1 MPIDFPNSPSVNDLF
16 TSGSTSWKWDGT
28 VWKVVRDFA
37 PTGATG
43 PTGNTGAVGNTG
55 ATGLTGINWT
65 GQWDFVAYAV
75 GDVVQY
81 AGSSY
86 YCVTAISSGDSA
98 SHVPGVSARWEL
110 LNSKGSTGATGP
122 TGENGTIGVDGETGA
137 TGPTGPTGPTG
148 SDGIASVTGSL
159 NYDTGTKELSLD
171 EGTAG
176 GLATLNASGVV
187 PDEQLPADIVRTD
200 GLTGA
205 LGDYIPATEKGS
217 TGGVAELDIN
227 GKVPAAQ
234 VPPVVDISASTPP
247 AAPEEGD
254 AWYDSAT
261 ANLYVYYDG
270 FWVEASSPNDG
281 PTGTTGPTGPTGPQ
295 GVNINFS
302 GSVANTGALPT
313 GAAVNDAYIVDED
326 GNLWVWN
333 GSSWDDAGQIVGP
346 QGETGAAGNTGAT
359 GLTGT
364 NGTTGATGATG
375 ATGPTGAL
383 FAVADPTEPTSPSDG
398 QIWVD
403 TDGTAPTTVVTR
415 WTEQPAA
422 GTTVLTGNDDYS
434 IPLAYSAGYE
444 QVFLNGVL
452 LSRSGGEY
460 TATNGTSITLASA
473 TVAGDIVEVICPLQI
488 ATTDTY
494 TQSAVNNA
502 FQANTNNFAAGKNK
516 IINGDFRFNQRN
528 FTSTTT
534 NQSYGFDRW
543 KLIASSGCTYSAQT
557 FTIGTAPVAGYEAIN
572 FARLVTTG
580 QSGTGVYSLLG
591 QIIEDVRTFAGQTI
605 TVSFWA
611 KAASG
616 TPKVAVDIAQ
626 IFGSG
631 GSSEVNT
638 AAGSVTLSTSWTR
651 YSLTATVPSVSGKT
665 LTADN
670 GLGILLWVSA
680 GTDFSSRASSIG
692 IQSNTF
698 DIWGVQVEAGSNTT
712 AFQTATGTIQGE
724 LAACQRYYIR
734 YSASNTYS
742 IFASSG
748 FAVSS
753 TFGAG
758 TFTFPVEMRTTPSAI
773 DSSTLAFSKW
783 DNTHYALTSP
793 VLDGPTLTTK
803 NAYVYGTI
811 SGATAGNVGYFGANN
826 STSAYIGFTAEL

>member
-43 PTGNTGAVGNTG
+43 PTGNTGAQGNTG
-55 ATGLTGINWT
+55 ATGLTGINWA

-137 TGPTGPTGPTG
+137 TGPTGPTG

-171 EGTAG
+171 EGVAG

-205 LGDYIPATEKGS
+205 LGDYIPVTEKGS
-217 TGGVAELDIN
+217 TGGVAELDVN

-234 VPPVVDISASTPP
+234 VPPVIDISASTPP

-346 QGETGAAGNTGAT
+346 QGQTGPTGS
-359 GLTGT
+359 
-364 NGTTGATGATG
+364 TG
-375 ATGPTGAL
+375 ATGPEGAATLVRYRFVASGGETG
-383 FAVADPTEPTSPSDG
+383 VSGADANS
-398 QIWVD
+398 
-403 TDGTAPTTVVTR
+403 VT
-415 WTEQPAA
+415 
-422 GTTVLTGNDDYS
+422 
-434 IPLAYSAGYE
+434 LAYTAGYE

-452 LSRSGGEY
+452 LVRGQDY
-460 TATNGTSITLASA
+460 TATNNTSITALSALAVNDVVEILAIGSFNIANGVLATTVDAKGDLLVGTADDTVGRLAVGTNGYYLKANSSA
-473 TVAGDIVEVICPLQI
+473 TTGLEWAALAIPPAD
-488 ATTDTY
+488 DD
-494 TQSAVNNA
+494 
-502 FQANTNNFAAGKNK
+502 QAILA
-516 IINGDFRFNQRN
+516 
-528 FTSTTT
+528 
-534 NQSYGFDRW
+534 
-543 KLIASSGCTYSAQT
+543 
-557 FTIGTAPVAGYEAIN
+557 
-572 FARLVTTG
+572 
-580 QSGTGVYSLLG
+580 
-591 QIIEDVRTFAGQTI
+591 
-605 TVSFWA
+605 
-611 KAASG
+611 
-616 TPKVAVDIAQ
+616 AQ
-626 IFGSG
+626 IFG
-631 GSSEVNT
+631 
-638 AAGSVTLSTSWTR
+638 
-651 YSLTATVPSVSGKT
+651 
-665 LTADN
+665 
-670 GLGILLWVSA
+670 
-680 GTDFSSRASSIG
+680 
-692 IQSNTF
+692 
-698 DIWGVQVEAGSNTT
+698 
-712 AFQTATGTIQGE
+712 
-724 LAACQRYYIR
+724 
-734 YSASNTYS
+734 
-742 IFASSG
+742 
-748 FAVSS
+748 
-753 TFGAG
+753 
-758 TFTFPVEMRTTPSAI
+758 
-773 DSSTLAFSKW
+773 
-783 DNTHYALTSP
+783 
-793 VLDGPTLTTK
+793 
-803 NAYVYGTI
+803 
-811 SGATAGNVGYFGANN
+811 
-826 STSAYIGFTAEL
+826 